1 MQAQLHMQTLCSGH
15 LPVEGTMSRTPNGTP
30 ASELPV
36 VRWQKSSRSN
46 SQGNCVELAR
56 LDHGQVA
63 VRNSRD
69 PQGPALIY
77 TRAEMVAFIEGAKDG
92 DFAHLIG

>member
-1 MQAQLHMQTLCSGH
+1 
-15 LPVEGTMSRTPNGTP
+15 MSRTPNGTS
-30 ASELPV
+30 ASKLPGA
-36 VRWQKSSRSN
+36 RWQKSVRSN

-56 LDHGQVA
+56 LDHGEVA

-69 PQGPALIY
+69 PEGPALIY

-92 DFAHLIG
+92 EFDRLIG